1 MAGVNASPLPHP
13 TPCTPC
19 ILPCVGLLHVQLVSS
34 LVHVSVTC
42 VALCCVALWC
52 SALRKM
58 NEKRQLF
65 NMYKTQKKKE
75 EAEEEQERVRK
86 NREDIFV
93 FLEEHEMVHAETRFS

>member
-1 MAGVNASPLPHP
+1 
-13 TPCTPC
+13 
-19 ILPCVGLLHVQLVSS
+19 
-34 LVHVSVTC
+34 
-42 VALCCVALWC
+42 
-52 SALRKM
+52 M